1 MIQLIPQVLVQFDSS
16 YFRVVRILTR
26 ISRSGR
32 LNALCAIVGRRIR
45 CKTLMRHQPFVD
57 VFADWASK
65 SNANETGPPMC
76 ADAAIKLAAA
86 DGTLKSKRIRS
97 DLLQSL
103 AFPAIGAPLM
113 APIEIPA
120 IQWNGEWP
128 RSMPHRPR
136 PRYAPNAPPAW
147 REAQNLNDGR
157 GVIRRASSLDAGEG
171 RRGMAAAALAR
182 VGDR

>member
-1 MIQLIPQVLVQFDSS
+1 VN
-16 YFRVVRILTR
+16 ILTR
-26 ISRSGR
+26 IFRS
-32 LNALCAIVGRRIR
+32 GRRIR
-45 CKTLMRHQPFVD
+45 STTLMRHQPFMD

-147 REAQNLNDGR
+147 REAQNLK
-157 GVIRRASSLDAGEG
+157 VVAASSAERHRLMLVRAAEVWP
-171 RRGMAAAALAR
+171 RRPSLASAI
-182 VGDR
+182 VSGGPVDRRRES